1 MPPMPSRTR
10 RSFWPPLIRPGAGV
24 VRLVADESCDFTL
37 VVGLRAAGHD
47 VVAITE
53 TMSGADDEQV
63 MALAAAERRLLL
75 TEDKDFG
82 QLVFAAAARNSGV
95 VLVRYPVR
103 ARSRLTA
110 DVLALLAQRA
120 ESLYGCFV
128 VVQPGRVRVALSAK

>member
-1 MPPMPSRTR
+1 M
-10 RSFWPPLIRPGAGV
+10 
-24 VRLVADESCDFTL
+24 
-37 VVGLRAAGHD
+37 
-47 VVAITE
+47 
-53 TMSGADDEQV
+53 
-63 MALAAAERRLLL
+63 
-75 TEDKDFG
+75 
-82 QLVFAAAARNSGV
+82 FAAAARNSGV